1 MYSITIY
8 SDDGTLAG
16 NVESIWPGSTVASY
30 VGRVWDVRHRQPD
43 GRGAILIEAKSFGN
57 GTAAENW
64 MLDKLECPL
73 FTLLSK

>member
-16 NVESIWPGSTVASY
+16 NVEDRQIKEFISY
-30 VGRVWDVRHRQPD
+30 VGRVWDIRRLD
-43 GRGAILIEAKSFGN
+43 ANGRGAILIEARSFGN

-73 FTLLSK
+73 FTLLAK